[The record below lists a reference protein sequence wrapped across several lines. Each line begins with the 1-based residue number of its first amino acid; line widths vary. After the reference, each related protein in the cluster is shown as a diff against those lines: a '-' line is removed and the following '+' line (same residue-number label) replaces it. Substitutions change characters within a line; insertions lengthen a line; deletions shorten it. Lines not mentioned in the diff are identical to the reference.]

1 MNTENKTSAELRREL
16 DATNAEAEATSAKI
30 SLMATGD
37 PSNKTVDAISR
48 EQTRIG
54 LLYVK
59 AQRLKRQIRAAQRD
73 EFAAEA
79 ERLRGDIQRLETEH
93 AAAIEKT
100 FAAVYPHLR
109 YRDSAAMNGTSA
121 VRMKFGTFAKQHM
134 NPAKS
139 RRNFTTRKHTLSRR
153 RRSLPRWTRSRSR
166 IDAPAVFHAALGP
179 NPSGRRDDDGE
190 RKARRIVCRW
200 ASYRAA
206 ATGRDGGTIYPL

>member
-1 MNTENKTSAELRREL
+1 MSAETLSSAELRREL
-16 DATNAEAEATSAKI
+16 DATNAESEDTSAKI
-30 SLMATGD
+30 SELMATGD

-100 FAAVYPHLR
+100 FAAVYPVLR
-109 YRDSAAMNGTSA
+109 YRDSAA
-121 VRMKFGTFAKQHM
+121 HEW
-134 NPAKS
+134 
-139 RRNFTTRKHTLSRR
+139 HE
-153 RRSLPRWTRSRSR
+153 RRSHEVRHLCKTAHEPGEIEARLH
-166 IDAPAVFHAALGP
+166 DA
-179 NPSGRRDDDGE
+179 
-190 RKARRIVCRW
+190 KAHLEQTQKELAKMDAQQVE
-200 ASYRAA
+200 
-206 ATGRDGGTIYPL
+206 D